1 MIALT
6 TIAAPKIEK
15 DEIDNFTGDR
25 RIYTSWVRYGT
36 ALGGVKMEI

>member
-6 TIAAPKIEK
+6 TIAASKIEK

-25 RIYTSWVRYGT
+25 RIYSGLDMVPH
-36 ALGGVKMEI
+36 LGEVKMEI